1 MGFES
6 SLVAT
11 YLDFVQSDVIA
22 PESLYAI
29 ASDGSWMHV
38 WISCVNSGI
47 HFMLILQWS
56 SLAMRLEVSYASSY
70 FQHFHYFF
78 QTSYSSDWHDCFFVD
93 SLVNVHVL
101 AQPIPANWR
110 Q

>member
-29 ASDGSWMHV
+29 ASDGSWMPD
-38 WISCVNSGI
+38 WMSCVNSGT
-47 HFMLILQWS
+47 HFMLVLQWS
-56 SLAMRLEVSYASSY
+56 SSAMKLEVSYASSY
-70 FQHFHYFF
+70 FQFFDYF
-78 QTSYSSDWHDCFFVD
+78 SDLLFE
-93 SLVNVHVL
+93 
-101 AQPIPANWR
+101 
-110 Q
+110 